1 MNKDHF
7 LIFLVATPGL
17 ENALCTEAR
26 ELGFSNPRPV
36 LGGVEISGDWSE
48 VWRANLEL
56 RGAGRV
62 LVRIDS
68 FRVSH
73 LAQLDK
79 RARVVAWGDVLRK
92 DVPVRV
98 EATCRK
104 SKIYHSGAAAER
116 VEKAIAQ
123 ELGAPIDSGAQV
135 RVLVRIEND
144 LCTISLDTSGD
155 GLHRRGHKLE
165 VNKAPMRETMAALL
179 LRECGYTGDEP
190 VVDPMCGSGTLVIE
204 AAEMALGLKPG
215 RSRSFAFEHLA
226 TFDAQRWSAMK
237 QTQSEKSTDLLFFG
251 SDRDAGAIRMSIA
264 NSERAGTSLVT
275 RFAQTPIDLLERPEG
290 PAGLVIVNPPYGS
303 RLGDRKKLYPLY
315 GALGQVLKTRF
326 SGWRVGMVTSDRALA
341 QATGLAFG
349 KPGASI
355 DNNGLRIALY
365 RTGPLP

>member
-1 MNKDHF
+1 MDKDQF
-7 LIFLVATPGL
+7 PIFLVATPGL
-17 ENALCTEAR
+17 EKALCREAH
-26 ELGFSNPRPV
+26 ELGFSEPRPV
-36 LGGVEISGDWSE
+36 VGGVEISGGWDE
-48 VWRANLEL
+48 VWRANLQL

-62 LVRIDS
+62 LVRIAS
-68 FRVSH
+68 FRASH

-79 RARVVAWGDVLRK
+79 RARAVAWGDVLRE

-98 EATCRK
+98 EASCRK

-116 VEKAIAQ
+116 VQKAIAQ
-123 ELGAPIDSGAQV
+123 ELGAPIADGADV

-144 LCTISLDTSGD
+144 LCTISIDTSGE

-179 LRECGYTGDEP
+179 LRECGYTGNEP
-190 VVDPMCGSGTLVIE
+190 VLDPMCGSGTLVVE
-204 AAEMALGLKPG
+204 AAEIALGLEPG
-215 RSRSFAFEHLA
+215 RSRPFAFEHLA
-226 TFDAQRWSAMK
+226 GFDPAAWTAMK
-237 QTQSEKSTDLLFFG
+237 QTRQSRDTAFLFYG
-251 SDRDAGAIRMSIA
+251 SDRDAGAVRMSIA
-264 NSERAGTSLVT
+264 NSERAGTSPVT
-275 RFAQTPIDLLERPEG
+275 RFAQTPVDLLERPEE

>member
-1 MNKDHF
+1 MDKDHF
-7 LIFLVATPGL
+7 PIFLVATPGL
-17 ENALCTEAR
+17 ENALCDEVR
-26 ELGFSNPRPV
+26 ELGFSDPRPV
-36 LGGVEISGDWSE
+36 LGGVEISGDWSA

-79 RARVVAWGDVLRK
+79 RARAVAWGDVLRK

-123 ELGAPIDSGAQV
+123 ELGAPIENGAEV

-144 LCTISLDTSGD
+144 LCTISIDTSGE

-226 TFDAQRWSAMK
+226 GFDADRWSAIK
-237 QTQSEKSTDLLFFG
+237 QAQSDRSTDLLFFG

-264 NSERAGTSLVT
+264 NAERAGTSSVT
-275 RFAQTPIDLLERPEG
+275 RFAQTPVDQLDRPDG
-290 PAGLVIVNPPYGS
+290 PAGLVIVNPPYGA

-315 GALGQVLKTRF
+315 GALGQVLKSRF